1 MSLRQYAYAWDAAEM
16 APPQS
21 NRTEFPPL
29 PDGNYYVRLER
40 AEVTASRKTG
50 EPMVSLG
57 FLVESGE
64 FAGRWVWKHQ
74 TITSDPTRL
83 SYLKRDLAYLGVGTA
98 RAIDYLPDELASVTG
113 ATTTVDLRTRVGR
126 DGVSRQNVY
135 INPPEGWTP
144 PDGVEVPL

>member
-1 MSLRQYAYAWDAAEM
+1 MSLRQYASAWDAAEM

-21 NRTEFPPL
+21 NRAEFPPL

-57 FLVESGE
+57 FLVEGGE
-64 FAGRWVWKHQ
+64 LAGRWIWKHQ
-74 TITSDPTRL
+74 TVTSDPTRL

-98 RAIDYLPDELASVTG
+98 RAIDYLPDELASVIG

-135 INPPEGWTP
+135 INPPEDWTP
-144 PDGVEVPL
+144 PDGVEVPF

>member
-1 MSLRQYAYAWDAAEM
+1 MSLRQYASAWDAAEM

-21 NRTEFPPL
+21 NRAEFPPL

-57 FLVESGE
+57 FLVEGGE
-64 FAGRWVWKHQ
+64 LAGRWIWKHQ
-74 TITSDPTRL
+74 TVTSDPTRL

-98 RAIDYLPDELASVTG
+98 RAIDYLPDELASVIG

-135 INPPEGWTP
+135 INPPEDWTP
-144 PDGVEVPL
+144 PDGVKVPF